1 MMVFGYVEGTSKLA
15 KGNNLLVIPDREGII
30 VYKDGLYGVIS
41 SSGRTLLPI
50 ELKKVYRELVNGKS
64 TYYMVYGDDNKTEN
78 ILEFWNKTIG
88 TVSNKDNTTVTNN
101 NWMYMGLYEWTVSRS
116 ANYSDYVFLVYYDG
130 LVNSDYAGG
139 NRAVRATFSLL
150 PSITYVSGSGSM
162 SDPMRIN

>member
-1 MMVFGYVEGTSKLA
+1 MVFGYVEGTSKLA

-50 ELKKVYRELVNGKS
+50 QLKKVYRELVNGKS

-101 NWMYMGLYEWTVSRS
+101 VVTNTTNTSNNTASENV
-116 ANYSDYVFLVYYDG
+116 ADKNA
-130 LVNSDYAGG
+130 VNTTSS
-139 NRAVRATFSLL
+139 N
-150 PSITYVSGSGSM
+150 
-162 SDPMRIN
+162 

>member
-1 MMVFGYVEGTSKLA
+1 MVFGYVEGTSKLA

-50 ELKKVYRELVNGKS
+50 QLKKVYRELVNGKS

-101 NWMYMGLYEWTVSRS
+101 VVTNTTNTSNNTASENV
-116 ANYSDYVFLVYYDG
+116 ADKNA
-130 LVNSDYAGG
+130 VNTSS
-139 NRAVRATFSLL
+139 N
-150 PSITYVSGSGSM
+150 
-162 SDPMRIN
+162 

>member
-50 ELKKVYRELVNGKS
+50 QLKKVYRELVNGKS

-101 NWMYMGLYEWTVSRS
+101 VVTNTTNTSNNTASENV
-116 ANYSDYVFLVYYDG
+116 ADKNA
-130 LVNSDYAGG
+130 VNTTSS
-139 NRAVRATFSLL
+139 N
-150 PSITYVSGSGSM
+150 
-162 SDPMRIN
+162 

>member
-50 ELKKVYRELVNGKS
+50 QLKKVYRELVNGKS

-101 NWMYMGLYEWTVSRS
+101 NWMYMGLYEWTISRYADHS
-116 ANYSDYVFLVYYDG
+116 YIAFRVGSDGSVNDDYVDYYNG
-130 LVNSDYAGG
+130 
-139 NRAVRATFSLL
+139 VRASFNLES
-150 PSITYVSGSGSM
+150 SVSYVSGSGSM
-162 SDPMRIN
+162 SDPIVIN

>member
-41 SSGRTLLPI
+41 SSGRTLLPVQ
-50 ELKKVYRELVNGKS
+50 LKKVYRELVNGKS

-88 TVSNKDNTTVTNN
+88 TVSNKDNTTVTNTVTN
-101 NWMYMGLYEWTVSRS
+101 NVVTNTTNTTNTSNNTASENV
-116 ANYSDYVFLVYYDG
+116 ADKNA
-130 LVNSDYAGG
+130 VNTTSS
-139 NRAVRATFSLL
+139 N
-150 PSITYVSGSGSM
+150 
-162 SDPMRIN
+162 

>member
-41 SSGRTLLPI
+41 SSGRTLLPVQ
-50 ELKKVYRELVNGKS
+50 LKKVYRELVNGKS

-101 NWMYMGLYEWTVSRS
+101 VVTNTTNTSNNTASENV
-116 ANYSDYVFLVYYDG
+116 ADKNA
-130 LVNSDYAGG
+130 VNTTSS
-139 NRAVRATFSLL
+139 N
-150 PSITYVSGSGSM
+150 
-162 SDPMRIN
+162 